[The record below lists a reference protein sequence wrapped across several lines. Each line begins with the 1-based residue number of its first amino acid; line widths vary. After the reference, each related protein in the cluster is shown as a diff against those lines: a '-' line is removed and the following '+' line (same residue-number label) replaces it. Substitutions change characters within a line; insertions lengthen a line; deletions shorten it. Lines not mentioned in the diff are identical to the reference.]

1 MVGIEGVTAM
11 SDIDPGKLRA
21 VQRLCSLKLPPDQPQ
36 CPDERCV
43 WLLDGGLCPFK
54 RCVNPKRFEFE
65 EGGGIDR
72 QGCREH
78 KA

>member
-1 MVGIEGVTAM
+1 MPK
-11 SDIDPGKLRA
+11 IDPGKLRA
-21 VQRLCSLKLPPDQPQ
+21 VQRLLSLKPPPAKSQ
-36 CPDERCV
+36 CPDEWCV

-54 RCVNPKRFEFE
+54 RCVRR
-65 EGGGIDR
+65 GGFDR